1 MSIFDKI
8 RLGSALKAV
17 GGALK
22 SLHNSAVSGV
32 KKFNPLVRMYYDSE
46 LGSPIE
52 GEVEKAFAASTCD
65 TLKKFCPD
73 WNWAKKTCNVVGSWI
88 AHKAVQALDHSKVV
102 YQASNGMITSERAY
116 KEIAKRTTAGLFTI
130 GKVLCRAGHVVGH
143 LTSRISESILP
154 DGVNKIVKRTV
165 DVVVGESLRFIRKN
179 VFSEKNKERVTKFV
193 EKGMKVAVTTT
204 RKIVESVDR
213 AISRIPEAAK
223 KTKEFIS
230 DMADKVGEK
239 VESFTTKV
247 VDTAKNIGSK
257 IKDGAK
263 KLWKRLWGR

>member
-22 SLHNSAVSGV
+22 SLHNSVVSGV
-32 KKFNPLVRMYYDSE
+32 KKFNPLVRMYYDSD

-73 WNWAKKTCNVVGSWI
+73 WNWAKKTCDVVGSWM
-88 AHKAVQALDHSKVV
+88 AHKAVQALDYSKVV

-116 KEIAKRTTAGLFTI
+116 QELAKRTTAGLFAI
-130 GKVLCRAGHVVGH
+130 GKVLCRAGHVVGN
-143 LTSRISESILP
+143 LTSTISERILP
-154 DGVNKIVKRTV
+154 EGVNKIVKKTV
-165 DVVVGESLRFIRKN
+165 DIAIAESLRFIRKN
-179 VFSEKNKERVTKFV
+179 VFSDKNKERVTKFV
-193 EKGMKVAVTTT
+193 EKGMKVAVNTI

-213 AISRIPEAAK
+213 TISKIPEAAK
-223 KTKEFIS
+223 KNKEFIS
-230 DMADKVGEK
+230 NMADKVGEK

-247 VDTAKNIGSK
+247 VDAAKNIGSK

-263 KLWKRLWGR
+263 KLWGRLWGR

>member
-1 MSIFDKI
+1 MRVFS
-8 RLGSALKAV
+8 
-17 GGALK
+17 
-22 SLHNSAVSGV
+22 
-32 KKFNPLVRMYYDSE
+32 
-46 LGSPIE
+46 
-52 GEVEKAFAASTCD
+52 
-65 TLKKFCPD
+65 
-73 WNWAKKTCNVVGSWI
+73 
-88 AHKAVQALDHSKVV
+88 
-102 YQASNGMITSERAY
+102 
-116 KEIAKRTTAGLFTI
+116 
-130 GKVLCRAGHVVGH
+130 
-143 LTSRISESILP
+143 P